1 MDSGCPQQQ
10 FLAFSE
16 AASASEDDLINAV
29 LSGDVAHA
37 ESLAKLGVR
46 VASPNTWIVVE
57 ACLHGVD
64 MIRALTSNRH
74 IDLNSILPEQQGD
87 RVLHSILR
95 MSSSRFPAK
104 AEVVS
109 LLLREGVDPL
119 QPDRRGN
126 NALHILS
133 ASADDS
139 SVQDYGLLQS
149 VLCGDRD
156 IPARVHNACLAA
168 INIRNMGGEGN
179 TALIIAIQCD
189 NEDVVSLLL
198 EHGAS
203 PNAPGEFGRRPLFFA
218 VARNYVRIAALLLNH
233 GATIGNECVSMSSEM
248 ELVLR
253 LYHCSI
259 GSMPN

>member
-87 RVLHSILR
+87 RVDRKS
-95 MSSSRFPAK
+95 
-104 AEVVS
+104 VV
-109 LLLREGVDPL
+109 
-119 QPDRRGN
+119 
-126 NALHILS
+126 
-133 ASADDS
+133 
-139 SVQDYGLLQS
+139 
-149 VLCGDRD
+149 
-156 IPARVHNACLAA
+156 
-168 INIRNMGGEGN
+168 
-179 TALIIAIQCD
+179 
-189 NEDVVSLLL
+189 
-198 EHGAS
+198 
-203 PNAPGEFGRRPLFFA
+203 
-218 VARNYVRIAALLLNH
+218 
-233 GATIGNECVSMSSEM
+233 
-248 ELVLR
+248 
-253 LYHCSI
+253 
-259 GSMPN
+259 